1 MRRQPENNQR
11 KQWRMNFESNSLTL
25 KIWDSSTIDH
35 TLETAIAHVSIKS
48 NTPRDRVTV
57 TRSGPNLFTVSAT
70 GA

>member
-1 MRRQPENNQR
+1 
-11 KQWRMNFESNSLTL
+11 MNFESNSLTL